1 MSQKWVYILWILK
14 NQRGRN
20 FESCHRERK
29 RTTFRLVYR
38 RDKHSREQ
46 ERKLRKSTG
55 GTERRLLKDYK
66 MQRQKQN
73 QTKSLQREFSR
84 KLEAEGKGQMYD

>member
-1 MSQKWVYILWILK
+1 MKVV
-14 NQRGRN
+14 
-20 FESCHRERK
+20 RERK

-38 RDKHSREQ
+38 RDEHSREQ
-46 ERKLRKSTG
+46 ERKLRKGMG

-84 KLEAEGKGQMYD
+84 KLEAEGKGQMYDKKLVIFKG